1 MLVKYSKLSDYKI
14 KKLIGCFCSDIEA
27 TKTAEIMVLNR
38 KTINHYYRIFR
49 ETIYAK
55 QQNDK
60 KLFFGEIELDES
72 YFGAKR
78 LRGINMPQKR
88 GRGTWKQPV
97 FGVFERDGRV
107 YTELV
112 PNAKS
117 ETLRKVIRGKV
128 SPESIIFTDSWR
140 GYNGLLDMG
149 YEKHFRIDKS
159 KSFSNQHGVHI
170 NGIESFWSF
179 TKRRL
184 AKFNGVKSTFE
195 LHLKECE
202 WRWRKLNTEMEK
214 ELWKL
219 LLNLK
224 KEKQNNLAKEGK

>member
-1 MLVKYSKLSDYKI
+1 MPIKYSKLSDYKI
-14 KKLIGCFCSDIEA
+14 KKILKCFCSDIDA
-27 TKTAEIMVLNR
+27 TKTAEILGLNR

-49 ETIYAK
+49 EVIFEK
-55 QQNDK
+55 QQQDLS
-60 KLFFGEIELDES
+60 LFFGEVELDEA

-78 LRGINMPQKR
+78 LRGVNMPQKR
-88 GRGTWKQPV
+88 GRGTWKQAV

-107 YTELV
+107 YTELI

-128 SPESIIFTDSWR
+128 SLESILFTDGWR
-140 GYNGLLDMG
+140 GYSGLLDMG
-149 YEKHFRIDKS
+149 FEKHFRIDKS
-159 KSFSNQHGVHI
+159 KSFSNQNGVHI

-184 AKFNGVKSTFE
+184 AKFNGVKSTFI

-202 WRWRKLNTEMEK
+202 FRWKKNTEEMEK

-219 LLNLK
+219 LK
-224 KEKQNNLAKEGK
+224 KYG

>member
-1 MLVKYSKLSDYKI
+1 MPIKYSKLSDYKI
-14 KKLIGCFCSDIEA
+14 KKILKCFCSDIDA
-27 TKTAEIMVLNR
+27 TKTAEILGLNR

-49 ETIYAK
+49 EVIFEK
-55 QQNDK
+55 QQQDLS
-60 KLFFGEIELDES
+60 LFFGEIELDEA

-78 LRGINMPQKR
+78 LRGVNMPQKR
-88 GRGTWKQPV
+88 GRGTWKQAV

-107 YTELV
+107 YTELI

-128 SPESIIFTDSWR
+128 SLESILFTDGWR
-140 GYNGLLDMG
+140 GYSGLLDMG
-149 YEKHFRIDKS
+149 FEKHFRIDKS
-159 KSFSNQHGVHI
+159 KSFSNQNGVHI

-184 AKFNGVKSTFE
+184 AKFNGVKSTFI

-202 WRWRKLNTEMEK
+202 FRWKKNTEEMEK

-219 LLNLK
+219 LK
-224 KEKQNNLAKEGK
+224 KYG

>member
-1 MLVKYSKLSDYKI
+1 MPIKYSKLSDYKI
-14 KKLIGCFCSDIEA
+14 KKILKCFCSDIDA
-27 TKTAEIMVLNR
+27 TKTAEILGLNR
-38 KTINHYYRIFR
+38 KTINHYFRIFR
-49 ETIYAK
+49 EVIFEK
-55 QQNDK
+55 QQQDLS
-60 KLFFGEIELDES
+60 LFFGEVELDEA

-78 LRGINMPQKR
+78 LRGVNMPQKR
-88 GRGTWKQPV
+88 GRGTWKQAV

-107 YTELV
+107 YTELI

-128 SPESIIFTDSWR
+128 SLESILFTDGWR
-140 GYNGLLDMG
+140 GYSGLLDMG
-149 YEKHFRIDKS
+149 FEKHFRIDKS
-159 KSFSNQHGVHI
+159 KSFSNQNGVHI

-184 AKFNGVKSTFE
+184 AKFNGVKSTFI

-202 WRWRKLNTEMEK
+202 FRWKKNTEEMEK

-219 LLNLK
+219 LK
-224 KEKQNNLAKEGK
+224 KYG

>member
-27 TKTAEIMVLNR
+27 TKTAEILNLIR

-49 ETIYAK
+49 DAFFTK

-60 KLFFGEIELDES
+60 WLFFGEIELDES

-88 GRGTWKQPV
+88 GRGTWKQAV
-97 FGVFERDGRV
+97 FGIFERDGRV
-107 YTELV
+107 YTELI
-112 PNAKS
+112 PDAKR
-117 ETLRKVIRGKV
+117 ETLRKVIKGKV
-128 SPESIIFTDSWR
+128 SPDSIVFTDGWR
-140 GYNGLLDMG
+140 GYSGLLDIG
-149 YEKHFRIDKS
+149 YDKHFRIDKS
-159 KSFSNQHGVHI
+159 KSFSNRNGVHI
-170 NGIESFWSF
+170 NGIKSFWSF

-184 AKFNGVKSTFE
+184 AKFNGVKSTFG

-202 WRWRKLNTEMEK
+202 WRWRKTNQEMEK
-214 ELWKL
+214 ELWEL

-224 KEKQNNLAKEGK
+224 QEKQKNLAKRNS